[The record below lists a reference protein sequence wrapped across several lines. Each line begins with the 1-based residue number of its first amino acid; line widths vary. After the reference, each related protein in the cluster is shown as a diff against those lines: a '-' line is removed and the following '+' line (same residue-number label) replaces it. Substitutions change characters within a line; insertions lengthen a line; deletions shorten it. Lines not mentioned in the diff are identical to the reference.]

1 MKTIYKDLIERVTW
15 TAVQAFLAAFTI
27 GGVDN
32 TKAAAIAAVAA
43 ALSVIKGFAATRIG
57 NPNSAATIR

>member
-32 TKAAAIAAVAA
+32 AKAAAIAGVAA
-43 ALSVIKGFAATRIG
+43 ALSVIKGFAATRVG
-57 NPNSAATIR
+57 DPESAATLR